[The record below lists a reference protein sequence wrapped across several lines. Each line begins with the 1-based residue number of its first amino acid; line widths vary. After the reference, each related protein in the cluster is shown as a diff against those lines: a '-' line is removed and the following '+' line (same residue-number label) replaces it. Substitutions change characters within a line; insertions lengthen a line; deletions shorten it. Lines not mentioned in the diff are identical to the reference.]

1 MFAAAGARGRGV
13 WDLLEWVVWIFVY
26 RLRIL
31 RLAILGICS
40 SNGRE
45 SGG

>member
-1 MFAAAGARGRGV
+1 MVAAADARGRGV
-13 WDLLEWVVWIFVY
+13 RDLLKWVVWILVY